1 MFPFPVLVEIQF
13 PLHPATQIQYRNK
26 SEQNFCW
33 VAPIYNKQIQNINK
47 QSWIPQFKKT
57 ALTD

>member
-13 PLHPATQIQYRNK
+13 PLHPATQIQYTNK

-33 VAPIYNKQIQNINK
+33 VAPIYYKQIQNINK
-47 QSWIPQFKKT
+47 RS
-57 ALTD
+57 